1 MNPAILVVED
11 DRETLQPLSQLLA
24 LKGFVVL
31 TATDSE
37 TGLRLVHE
45 HHPNLII
52 TDIALPGPSG
62 LSFIE
67 KVRGDAAISSIP
79 IIVISGC
86 GPMLL
91 VEAELAGADACL
103 EKPID
108 IGLFWSVVGRFAQA
122 PADILQDRT
131 AGEIDRLI
139 DEIRQS
145 SSRDEREDYVRRL
158 KERILKHRAKTKG
171 CA

>member
-1 MNPAILVVED
+1 MNPTILVVED
-11 DRETLQPLSQLLA
+11 DCDTLQPLSQLLA
-24 LKGFVVL
+24 LKGYVVF
-31 TATDSE
+31 TATDGEAGFSVALE
-37 TGLRLVHE
+37 R
-45 HHPNLII
+45 HPNLII

-62 LSFIE
+62 LHFIAR
-67 KVRGDAAISSIP
+67 VRAEAAISSTP

-108 IGLFWSVVGRFAQA
+108 IDLFWSAVGRFARVSSGPDDQ
-122 PADILQDRT
+122 T

-139 DEIRQS
+139 EEVRQS
-145 SSRDEREDYVRRL
+145 SSRDEREDYVKRL
-158 KERILKHRAKTKG
+158 KERILKPRAKTSG
-171 CA
+171 WG